1 MKKLLLKGKT
11 KILER
16 WWVKVKLNFW
26 KFITESESE
35 NIVSEIESGTMI
47 SEMES
52 DSEKI
57 IHERKS
63 ELSWTTMIERE
74 RAVGDYCAVH

>member
-52 DSEKI
+52 ENEKI

-63 ELSWTTMIERE
+63 ELSWAIMIERE
-74 RAVGDYCAVH
+74 RAVGDYCALH